1 MTVSLAPP
9 KVAKP
14 IKKKKT
20 TPPRAQPKS
29 LTAYAAYLR
38 AADANPLLRVELIQ
52 EKIHMSPAPRPKHQR
67 IVRQLIL
74 LLGQWLKEHDI
85 GELLPSPIDV
95 ILSPRRTVVQ
105 PDLVFVARD
114 RVETLLTDTAIVGA
128 PDMVVEIL
136 SPSTAQLDRTSKRQI
151 YAQHGVA
158 EYWLVDVDAQI
169 LELHTLSGGGYVVAG
184 AYTPG
189 AGDVIEVGLFAAAR
203 IPVAEIW
210 AGFEIIQPDPEN
222 SGIRNEQS

>member
-9 KVAKP
+9 KVVKS
-14 IKKKKT
+14 IKKKRQT
-20 TPPRAQPKS
+20 RPLAHPEA

-38 AADANPLLRVELIQ
+38 AADAHPLLRVELIE
-52 EKIHMSPAPRPKHQR
+52 EKIYMSPAPRPKHQR

-74 LLGQWLKEHDI
+74 LLGQWLTENEI
-85 GELLPSPIDV
+85 GELFPSPIDV

-105 PDLVFVARD
+105 PDLVFVATD
-114 RVETLLTDTAIVGA
+114 RIETLLTDTAIVGA

-136 SPSTAQLDRTSKRQI
+136 SPSTAQIDRTSKRQT
-151 YAQHGVA
+151 YAEHGVS

-169 LELHTLSGGGYVVAG
+169 LELHILSEGRYTVAG
-184 AYTPG
+184 AYTPF
-189 AGDVIEVGLFAAAR
+189 DIIDVGLFAEAR

-222 SGIRNEQS
+222 SGIRSE

>member
-1 MTVSLAPP
+1 MTVSLSPP
-9 KVAKP
+9 KIAKP
-14 IKKKKT
+14 IKKKKET
-20 TPPRAQPKS
+20 SPPS
-29 LTAYAAYLR
+29 VYAAYLR
-38 AADANPLLRVELIQ
+38 AADANPLLRVELIE

-74 LLGQWLKEHDI
+74 LIGQWLNGNEL
-85 GELLPSPIDV
+85 GEVFPSPIDV

-105 PDLVFVARD
+105 PDLVFVAKD
-114 RVETLLTDTAIVGA
+114 RVEALLTDTAIVGA

-136 SPSTAQLDRTSKRQI
+136 SPSTAQIDRTTKRQT
-151 YAQHGVA
+151 YAEHGVS

-169 LELHTLSGGGYVVAG
+169 LELHILSEGRYAVAG
-184 AYTPG
+184 AYTPFDII
-189 AGDVIEVGLFAAAR
+189 DVGIFAEAR

-222 SGIRNEQS
+222 SGIRNE

>member
-9 KVAKP
+9 KAAKP
-14 IKKKKT
+14 IKNKKNAL
-20 TPPRAQPKS
+20 PRAQPKA

-38 AADANPLLRVELIQ
+38 AADEHPLLRVELIQ

-67 IVRQLIL
+67 IAMNLSFLFSVF
-74 LLGQWLKEHDI
+74 LKEHNLGMI
-85 GELLPSPIDV
+85 LASPVDV

-105 PDLVFVARD
+105 PDLVFVAKD

-136 SPSTAQLDRTSKRQI
+136 SPSTAQIDRTSKRQT
-151 YAQHGVA
+151 YAEHGIG

-169 LELHTLSGGGYVVAG
+169 LELHILAEGRYVVAG
-184 AYTPG
+184 AYTPK
-189 AGDVIEVGLFAAAR
+189 DTIEVGIFAEAR

-210 AGFEIIQPDPEN
+210 AGFEIIQPE
-222 SGIRNEQS
+222 E